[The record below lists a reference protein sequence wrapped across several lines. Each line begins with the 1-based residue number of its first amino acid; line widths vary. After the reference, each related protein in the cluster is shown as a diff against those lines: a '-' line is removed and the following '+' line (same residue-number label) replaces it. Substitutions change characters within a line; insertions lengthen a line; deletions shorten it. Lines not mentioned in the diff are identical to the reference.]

1 MMGENPGTFSGAREN
16 GEGGRLAKA
25 EKGRLAFVHLFA
37 CYCRDLQINFAS

>member
-25 EKGRLAFVHLFA
+25 EIRRLALEHLFA
-37 CYCRDLQINFAS
+37 CYCRDLQISCAC